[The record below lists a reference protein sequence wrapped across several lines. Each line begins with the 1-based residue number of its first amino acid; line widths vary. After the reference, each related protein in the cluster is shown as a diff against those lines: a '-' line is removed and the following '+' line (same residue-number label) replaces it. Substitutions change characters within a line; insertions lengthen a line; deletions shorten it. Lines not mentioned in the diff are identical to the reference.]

1 MPVVTVEFVSDSD
14 RPIRDGLAQA
24 LADALG
30 RVLGTP
36 PGQTWVRLR
45 LLQPNQYA
53 ENDTHIEVTE
63 LPVFI
68 TLLERL
74 PPTGA
79 ELQAQVTSLTQAT
92 AQVFGRPAGC
102 VHIEYASA
110 GSGRVAFGGK
120 LVQ

>member
-24 LADALG
+24 LADSIG

-36 PGQTWVRLR
+36 PGHTWVRLR
-45 LLQPNQYA
+45 SLQPNQYA
-53 ENDTHIEVTE
+53 ENDAHLDASE
-63 LPVFI
+63 LPVFV

-79 ELQAQVTSLTQAT
+79 GLQAQIVSLTEAI
-92 AQVFGRPAGC
+92 ARVFGRPGGC

-110 GSGRVAFGGK
+110 AGGRVSFGGK
-120 LVQ
+120 LVE

>member
-14 RPIRDGLAQA
+14 RPMRDGLAQA
-24 LADALG
+24 LADAVG

-45 LLQPNQYA
+45 SLQPNQYA
-53 ENDTHIEVTE
+53 ENDTHLGASE

-79 ELQAQVTSLTQAT
+79 ELQAQVTSLTQAI
-92 AQVFGRPAGC
+92 AQVFGRPSGC

-110 GSGRVAFGGK
+110 ASGRVSFGGR

>member
-14 RPIRDGLAQA
+14 HPIRDGLAQA
-24 LADALG
+24 LADAVG

-45 LLQPNQYA
+45 SLQPNQYA
-53 ENDTHIEVTE
+53 ENEMHLEASE

-68 TLLERL
+68 TLLERS

-79 ELQAQVTSLTQAT
+79 ELQAQVTSLTQAI
-92 AQVFGRPAGC
+92 AQVFARPGGC

-110 GSGRVAFGGK
+110 ASGRVSFGGR
-120 LVQ
+120 LFQ

>member
-14 RPIRDGLAQA
+14 RPIRDGLAQV
-24 LADALG
+24 LADAVG

-45 LLQPNQYA
+45 SLQPNQYA
-53 ENDTHIEVTE
+53 ENDTHLEASE
-63 LPVFI
+63 LPVFV

-79 ELQAQVTSLTQAT
+79 ELQAQVASLTQAI
-92 AQVFGRPAGC
+92 AQVFGRPGGC
-102 VHIEYASA
+102 VHIEYTSA
-110 GSGRVAFGGK
+110 ASGRVSFGGK

>member
-24 LADALG
+24 LANAVG

-36 PGQTWVRLR
+36 PGHTWIRLR
-45 LLQPNQYA
+45 SLQPDQYA
-53 ENDTHIEVTE
+53 ENDTHLEVSE

-68 TLLERL
+68 TILERL

-79 ELQAQVTSLTQAT
+79 ELQAQVTSLTQAI
-92 AQVFGRPAGC
+92 AQVFGRPGGC

-110 GSGRVAFGGK
+110 AGGRVSFGGR

>member
-24 LADALG
+24 LADSVG

-36 PGQTWVRLR
+36 SGQTWVRLR
-45 LLQPNQYA
+45 SLQPNQYA
-53 ENDTHIEVTE
+53 ENDMHLVATE
-63 LPVFI
+63 LPVFVS
-68 TLLERL
+68 LLERL

-79 ELQAQVTSLTQAT
+79 ELQTQVSALTQAI
-92 AQVFGRPAGC
+92 AKIFGRPASC
-102 VHIEYASA
+102 IHIEYACAA
-110 GSGRVAFGGK
+110 GGRVSFGGR

>member
-1 MPVVTVEFVSDSD
+1 MPVVTVEFVSDLD
-14 RPIRDGLAQA
+14 HPIRDGLAQA
-24 LADALG
+24 IADAVG

-45 LLQPNQYA
+45 SLQPNQYA
-53 ENDTHIEVTE
+53 ENDTHPEATE

-68 TLLERL
+68 TLLERM

-79 ELQAQVTSLTQAT
+79 ELQAQVTSLTQAV
-92 AQVFGRPAGC
+92 AQVFGRLSNC
-102 VHIEYASA
+102 IHIEYASPA
-110 GSGRVAFGGK
+110 SGRVSFGGR

>member
-24 LADALG
+24 LADAVG
-30 RVLGTP
+30 RVLDTP

-45 LLQPNQYA
+45 SLQPNQYA
-53 ENDTHIEVTE
+53 ENVSHLEASE
-63 LPVFI
+63 WPVFV
-68 TLLERL
+68 TLLARL

-79 ELQAQVTSLTQAT
+79 ELQAQVTSLTEAI
-92 AQVFGRPAGC
+92 ALVFGRPGGC

-110 GSGRVAFGGK
+110 ASGRVSFGGR